1 MFECDISPS
10 PERTDDVYDDLR
22 VGLEINDMG
31 NKFFLLNGYVL
42 YFMLTLLRA
51 V

>member
-10 PERTDDVYDDLR
+10 PKRTDDVYDDLR

-31 NKFFLLNGYVL
+31 NKFFFIEWVRSLFYANI
-42 YFMLTLLRA
+42 LRA